1 MITLNSKQEM
11 ILRHYRDKQSIRYI
25 SRETGISRPTV
36 KKYVCQYEAVL
47 EKAGIHKASPEIIS
61 EIASPPTY
69 DSSNRKPRLLT
80 PEMEVLIHGFLT
92 ENHKKRLMG
101 QQKQQM
107 KRIDIHE
114 SLLLAGHKIS
124 YSTVCEWLKRI
135 EPALKETYIRQR
147 YNPGEETE
155 FDWGKVK
162 LYIGGYLRTLSMAVF
177 TSAYSNYRYAVVL
190 PREDM
195 ACFIEAHVRYITH
208 TGGVYKRFVYDN
220 LKTAVKRFVGL
231 NDRELTDDFL
241 KMSLYYC
248 FGSRFCNV
256 AKGNE
261 KGHVERSVE
270 YVRRKAFCRH
280 DEFGDLDQVNAH
292 LNDVLNDLNQ
302 RELSGRDCSSLDLH
316 QEELPV
322 LKPAPA
328 AYEYAEC
335 DYYRVDKYATVSV
348 KTNHYSVPEYL
359 TKEKVF
365 VKIFATRILIYDD
378 RNIVAAHQ
386 RNYSAGQWIINI
398 NHYLK
403 TLSRKPGA
411 LSGSEALNQSHPEIR
426 NIYERYFAEKPRDFV
441 QLLQYINETAVTM
454 DRIEAALNKL
464 HHLHTE
470 ITFDKVKAVVT
481 STMNKIADP
490 FIPAKVDA
498 IAMYCQM
505 QLQALSGLIP
515 DQKQFKSGGLHS

>member
-1 MITLNSKQEM
+1 VMTLNNKQEM
-11 ILRHYRDKQSIRYI
+11 ILRYYRDKQSIRYI

-36 KKYVCQYEAVL
+36 KKYVCDYESAL
-47 EKAGIHKASPEIIS
+47 EKAGIHKTSPEIIS
-61 EIASPPTY
+61 EISSTPTY
-69 DSSNRKPRLLT
+69 DSSNRRLRLLT
-80 PEMEVLIHGFLT
+80 PEIEVLIHGFLT

-114 SLLLAGHKIS
+114 ALLSAGHKIS
-124 YSTVCEWLKRI
+124 YSTVCEWIKRI
-135 EPALKETYIRQR
+135 EPVLKETYIRQR
-147 YNPGEETE
+147 YKPGEETE

-162 LYIGGYLRTLSMAVF
+162 LYIGGQLRTLPMAVF

-190 PREDM
+190 PKEDM
-195 ACFIEAHVRYITH
+195 ACFIEAHIRYITH

-256 AKGNE
+256 ARGNE

-316 QEELPV
+316 QEELPL
-322 LKPAPA
+322 LKAAPA

-359 TKEKVF
+359 NRKKVF

-378 RNIVAAHQ
+378 RKVVAAHQ
-386 RNYSAGQWIINI
+386 RNYGAGQWIIEI

-411 LSGSEALNQSHPEIR
+411 LSGSEALNQSNPEIR
-426 NIYERYFAEKPRDFV
+426 NIYEQYFVEKPRDFV
-441 QLLQYINETAVTM
+441 ELLQYINETAITM
-454 DRIEAALNKL
+454 DSIEAAISKL
-464 HHLHTE
+464 RQLHTE
-470 ITFDKVKAVVT
+470 ITFDKIKAVLT
-481 STMNKIADP
+481 SKTDKTSACSVPD
-490 FIPAKVDA
+490 KVDVIA
-498 IAMYCQM
+498 IFCQQ

-515 DQKQFKSGGLHS
+515 DQNQFKSGGLNS